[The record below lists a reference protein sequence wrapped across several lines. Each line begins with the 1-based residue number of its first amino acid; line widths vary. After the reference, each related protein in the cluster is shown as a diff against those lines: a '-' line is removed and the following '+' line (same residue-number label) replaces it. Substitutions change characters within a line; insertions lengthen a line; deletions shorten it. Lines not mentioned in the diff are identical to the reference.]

1 MNWIKKGLFLCT
13 LIVPVVSSA
22 LMTNPE
28 SIKYF
33 DLELPFRCSPAT
45 SDEGEGLVSSI
56 ALSNLDFT
64 VRLSAQTDLLPRYQ
78 VNGFSFSSK
87 TVDVAVAEL
96 LKSADIKVV
105 ADEGKYATLSA
116 RDLKGELSAVL
127 EELMRQGNLFYTYQ
141 ADTKTLFLSH
151 KVKAIV
157 QVPANKL
164 VMMAVAAMMSLS
176 VFAQHEVGSIALK
189 PMVGLTLANYTG
201 CDLNTDMKAGLA
213 VGMEAEYQATP
224 FFSISAG
231 MLYAMQGAKL
241 KVSGWGVNV
250 GTVSAKADYL
260 NIPVLANVY
269 VTKGLALKAGVQLG
283 LNVAS
288 DIDVKTSFTDGSYNL
303 ADVKDYT
310 ESMAF
315 SIPVGISYEYE
326 DFVIDARYNIGLTDV
341 YKKDNVIT
349 NLALKGTKN
358 SVIQLTLGYKFDL

>member
-1 MNWIKKGLFLCT
+1 MK
-13 LIVPVVSSA
+13 
-22 LMTNPE
+22 
-28 SIKYF
+28 
-33 DLELPFRCSPAT
+33 
-45 SDEGEGLVSSI
+45 
-56 ALSNLDFT
+56 
-64 VRLSAQTDLLPRYQ
+64 
-78 VNGFSFSSK
+78 
-87 TVDVAVAEL
+87 
-96 LKSADIKVV
+96 
-105 ADEGKYATLSA
+105 
-116 RDLKGELSAVL
+116 
-127 EELMRQGNLFYTYQ
+127 
-141 ADTKTLFLSH
+141 
-151 KVKAIV
+151 
-157 QVPANKL
+157 KL

-189 PMVGLTLANYTG
+189 PMVGLT
-201 CDLNTDMKAGLA
+201 LA

>member
-1 MNWIKKGLFLCT
+1 MK
-13 LIVPVVSSA
+13 
-22 LMTNPE
+22 
-28 SIKYF
+28 
-33 DLELPFRCSPAT
+33 
-45 SDEGEGLVSSI
+45 
-56 ALSNLDFT
+56 
-64 VRLSAQTDLLPRYQ
+64 
-78 VNGFSFSSK
+78 
-87 TVDVAVAEL
+87 
-96 LKSADIKVV
+96 
-105 ADEGKYATLSA
+105 
-116 RDLKGELSAVL
+116 
-127 EELMRQGNLFYTYQ
+127 
-141 ADTKTLFLSH
+141 
-151 KVKAIV
+151 
-157 QVPANKL
+157 KL

-315 SIPVGISYEYE
+315 SIPVGISYAYE

>member
-1 MNWIKKGLFLCT
+1 MK
-13 LIVPVVSSA
+13 
-22 LMTNPE
+22 
-28 SIKYF
+28 
-33 DLELPFRCSPAT
+33 
-45 SDEGEGLVSSI
+45 
-56 ALSNLDFT
+56 
-64 VRLSAQTDLLPRYQ
+64 
-78 VNGFSFSSK
+78 
-87 TVDVAVAEL
+87 
-96 LKSADIKVV
+96 
-105 ADEGKYATLSA
+105 
-116 RDLKGELSAVL
+116 
-127 EELMRQGNLFYTYQ
+127 
-141 ADTKTLFLSH
+141 
-151 KVKAIV
+151 
-157 QVPANKL
+157 KL

-315 SIPVGISYEYE
+315 SIPVGISYE